1 MKKVLNLL
9 HNQRFMRYLV
19 VGGGVY
25 LLELGV
31 ILVGQQAGLGNV
43 SAVALAFWTGFF
55 VSFLLQKFFT
65 FGDKRTHHKVVL
77 AQFIAVTLLVLW
89 NFLFTL
95 VFTKLTIDHLPATVA
110 RTIALLITTLW
121 NFQLYRTSIFR
132 GPENPIY

>member
-1 MKKVLNLL
+1 MRTVRRLL
-9 HNQRFMRYLV
+9 QNQRIIRYLV

-31 ILVGQQAGLGNV
+31 IMLAQSAGASGVL
-43 SAVALAFWTGFF
+43 AVAIAFWTGLV

-65 FGDKRTHHKVVL
+65 FGDKRTHHKVVIG
-77 AQFIAVTLLVLW
+77 QFLAVTALVLW
-89 NFLFTL
+89 NFGFTL
-95 VFTKLTIDHLPATVA
+95 LFTKLTADQLPAVAA
-110 RTIALLITTLW
+110 RTIALAITTLW